1 MLPEILTIQQAAHY
15 LQIDSGIVR
24 RKVQAGEMPAARIGG
39 QWRIRR
45 ARLDH
50 WLDEM
55 SDFSDAAFTKLLQ
68 DTRRAAKRA
77 GIRTPEDVD
86 RLVKATRQKR
96 ARYLKA

>member
-1 MLPEILTIQQAAHY
+1 MVPEILTIQQAAQY

-24 RKVQAGEMPAARIGG
+24 RKIRAGEMPAARIGG

-55 SDFSDAAFTKLLQ
+55 SDFSDAAFDKLLR
-68 DTRRAAKRA
+68 DTRRAAKLA
-77 GIRTPEDVD
+77 GLRTPEDID
-86 RLVKATRQKR
+86 RLVKAFRQKR
-96 ARYLKA
+96 AGPLKA